1 LTTRAVSNAVLAN
14 TISDDMESG
23 LRILGAMTRAA
34 ANVVSVVKLNNS
46 AMHVQAYLGILA
58 SFL

>member
-1 LTTRAVSNAVLAN
+1 MLAN